1 MANNVYWTTIT
12 DPDGTKKS
20 GFIQDGKTYYAEGGA
35 IKSGASVTDA
45 SGKTWTKG
53 GSATSGS
60 GVTQSATGQTLPG
73 GGVWSRDDQG
83 TNWYTVGNQ
92 SYNMSAPNTDF
103 YKAQAQSNFYLDELR
118 KAQQAAEEAQRL
130 KTENNIKLIEQQ
142 MQTLGKQTADQKSDI
157 YTTSRISA
165 LQNAE
170 KQAALGLGGGVYE
183 DAPSGYA
190 ESVRLRQDS
199 ELKNSLNAADQA
211 KLDAQRALEN
221 MKINAAT
228 MGEADLNSVTSEWA
242 QAIAAAKQQQ
252 AQQEQDNMWKVYEA
266 LQNQEAIER
275 EKTQQAWENQYKQ
288 SALDADIKASELSQ
302 AMDRAK
308 IEYNIYGK
316 LVSPDL
322 ITLFGGEY
330 APISTR
336 SSSSIGASSNA
347 PVGSYPRGANSAG
360 AALAAG
366 QYAANGAANGLNLL
380 TNAAATMEPQ
390 AENAIQKRIDYLVSQ
405 GLTDE
410 NQIKQLLANW
420 NWYANIAGLSF

>member
-1 MANNVYWTTIT
+1 MASNVYWTTIT

-103 YKAQAQSNFYLDELR
+103 YKAQAQSNSYLDELR

-170 KQAALGLGGGVYE
+170 KQAALGLGGGVYD

-288 SALDADIKASELSQ
+288 SALDADIKASDLSQ

-330 APISTR
+330 APASGSGTGYISSGT
-336 SSSSIGASSNA
+336 NK
-347 PVGSYPRGANSAG
+347 ANRQQVMG
-360 AALAAG
+360 DVRKLPNLA
-366 QYAANGAANGLNLL
+366 
-380 TNAAATMEPQ
+380 TATMEPQ
-390 AENAIQKRIDYLVSQ
+390 AESAIQKRIDHLVSQ
-405 GLTDE
+405 GYSDE
-410 NQIKQLLANW
+410 NQIKQILGAW
-420 NWYANIAGLSF
+420 DSYARINGLNF